1 MREFAAKVKSLDAGH
16 WITIATVLL
25 AAVLQ
30 YGNTTAQISEL
41 SRGQVRLEQSQGR
54 NEAKLDGVIAEQAR
68 VKQQLEDHIQMTE
81 QNFRELGKK

>member
-25 AAVLQ
+25 AATLQ